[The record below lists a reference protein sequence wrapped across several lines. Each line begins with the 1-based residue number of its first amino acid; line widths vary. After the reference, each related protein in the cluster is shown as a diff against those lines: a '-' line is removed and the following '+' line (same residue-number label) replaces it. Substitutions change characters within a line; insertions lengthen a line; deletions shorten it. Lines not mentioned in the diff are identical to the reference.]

1 MNETLKKVTGLAL
14 WDPTY
19 KATLLYCV
27 PCFNERL
34 TASAAIALGD
44 RVNELLESGDGF
56 VPVSRCNF
64 CGLSVN

>member
-19 KATLLYCV
+19 TATLLYCV

-44 RVNELLESGDGF
+44 RVVELINGDADCNDAD
-56 VPVSRCNF
+56 CNF
-64 CGLSVN
+64 CGEVLS

>member
-1 MNETLKKVTGLAL
+1 MNETLKKVTGMAL

-27 PCFNERL
+27 TCFNERL

-44 RVNELLESGDGF
+44 RVNELLESGASF
-56 VPVSRCNF
+56 IPVSRCNF
-64 CGLSVN
+64 CGLPVN

>member
-1 MNETLKKVTGLAL
+1 MTTLNKVTGLAL

-19 KATLLYCV
+19 TATLLYCV

-44 RVNELLESGDGF
+44 RVVELLSGAA
-56 VPVSRCNF
+56 SCSF
-64 CGLSVN
+64 CGEVLI

>member
-19 KATLLYCV
+19 TATLLYCV

-34 TASAAIALGD
+34 TASAAVALGD
-44 RVNELLESGDGF
+44 RVVELLSGDAN
-56 VPVSRCNF
+56 CNF
-64 CGLSVN
+64 CGEVLI